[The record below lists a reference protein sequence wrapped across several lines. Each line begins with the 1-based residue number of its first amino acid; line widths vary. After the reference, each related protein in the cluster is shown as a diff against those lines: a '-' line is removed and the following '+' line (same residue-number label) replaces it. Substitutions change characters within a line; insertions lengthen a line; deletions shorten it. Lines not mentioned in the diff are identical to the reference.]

1 MTKHFINKLM
11 FVCFFHRYVMKML
24 LLNVMLILNGLTT
37 PNPWMWNLF
46 TAGIF
51 TDFQK
56 VALMSYKI
64 CDSSS
69 KVTSKNT

>member
-1 MTKHFINKLM
+1 
-11 FVCFFHRYVMKML
+11 MKML

-69 KVTSKNT
+69 KVTSKNF

>member
-1 MTKHFINKLM
+1 MTKLFINKLM

-51 TDFQK
+51 IDFQK

-69 KVTSKNT
+69 KVTSKNF

>member
-1 MTKHFINKLM
+1 MTKLFINKLM

-51 TDFQK
+51 IDFQK